1 MASTMLSRLLPSG
14 AGEPSIYETLR
25 ESEELSDPSDI
36 EERAGMALDE
46 DNLGGGFQDY
56 ELEEALVNEVASP
69 TALSREESSSRI
81 DSRPNISNRATATR
95 SKRSLRKRLIEDF
108 NDDVPQSL
116 LFEGDEDE
124 VAEAG
129 KGRASG
135 APPPVPGP
143 ATPDAHAKWQKA
155 REQQR
160 LHPVQ
165 ESRPPEPGNIP
176 RRPRTSVMIHPREQA
191 MWRWA
196 NVENLDNFL
205 KDVYDYFLGNG
216 IKCILLGRVLNLL

>member
-46 DNLGGGFQDY
+46 ENLGGGFQDY
-56 ELEEALVNEVASP
+56 ELDEALVNEVASP
-69 TALSREESSSRI
+69 TTLSREESSIRI
-81 DSRPNISNRATATR
+81 DNRPTTSNHATGAR
-95 SKRSLRKRLIEDF
+95 SKRSLRKPLLEDI

-129 KGRASG
+129 KGTASG
-135 APPPVPGP
+135 APPPVPGL
-143 ATPDAHAKWQKA
+143 AMPDTHAKWQKA

-165 ESRPPEPGNIP
+165 ESRPPEPRYIP
-176 RRPRTSVMIHPREQA
+176 RRPRTSAMGHPREQA

-216 IKCILLGRVLNLL
+216 INCILLGRVLNLL

>member
-1 MASTMLSRLLPSG
+1 MSG
-14 AGEPSIYETLR
+14 
-25 ESEELSDPSDI
+25 PSDI

-56 ELEEALVNEVASP
+56 ELDEALVNEIASP
-69 TALSREESSSRI
+69 TTISREGSSSRI
-81 DSRPNISNRATATR
+81 DSRPAKSNHATATR
-95 SKRSLRKRLIEDF
+95 SKRSLRKPLLDDF

-124 VAEAG
+124 VTEAG
-129 KGRASG
+129 KGRTSE

-143 ATPDAHAKWQKA
+143 ATPDTHAKWQKA

-165 ESRPPEPGNIP
+165 ESRLPEPRHIP
-176 RRPRTSVMIHPREQA
+176 RRPRSSAMVHPKEQA
-191 MWRWA
+191 MWRWT

>member
-1 MASTMLSRLLPSG
+1 MLSRLLPSG

-69 TALSREESSSRI
+69 NTLSREGSSSRI
-81 DSRPNISNRATATR
+81 ESRPTTSNHATATR
-95 SKRSLRKRLIEDF
+95 SKRSLRKPLLEDF

-124 VAEAG
+124 VVEAG
-129 KGRASG
+129 KGIVCG
-135 APPPVPGP
+135 APPPITRP
-143 ATPDAHAKWQKA
+143 ATPDTHVKWQRA
-155 REQQR
+155 REQRR
-160 LHPVQ
+160 LHTVQ
-165 ESRPPEPGNIP
+165 DSRAPEPRYVP
-176 RRPRTSVMIHPREQA
+176 RRPRTYAMVHPREQA

>member
-1 MASTMLSRLLPSG
+1 MVSTMLSRLLPSG

-25 ESEELSDPSDI
+25 ESEELSDTSDI

-69 TALSREESSSRI
+69 TTLSREESSSRI
-81 DSRPNISNRATATR
+81 DNRPTTSNHATATR
-95 SKRSLRKRLIEDF
+95 SKRSLRKHISEDF

-124 VAEAG
+124 VAEPG
-129 KGRASG
+129 KGRAFG

-143 ATPDAHAKWQKA
+143 ATPDTHAKWQKA
-155 REQQR
+155 REPQR

-165 ESRPPEPGNIP
+165 ESRPPEARYIP
-176 RRPRTSVMIHPREQA
+176 RRPRTSAMVHPREQA

-196 NVENLDNFL
+196 NIENLDNFL

-216 IKCILLGRVLNLL
+216 IRCILLGRVLNLL

>member
-1 MASTMLSRLLPSG
+1 MFSRLLPSG

-25 ESEELSDPSDI
+25 ESEELSGPSDI

-46 DNLGGGFQDY
+46 DNLGGGFQDH
-56 ELEEALVNEVASP
+56 ELEEALINEIDSP
-69 TALSREESSSRI
+69 TTLSREESSSRI
-81 DSRPNISNRATATR
+81 DSRPATSNHATATR
-95 SKRSLRKRLIEDF
+95 SKRSLRKPLLEDF

-129 KGRASG
+129 KGRTSEAEIN
-135 APPPVPGP
+135 APVPGP
-143 ATPDAHAKWQKA
+143 ATPDTLAKWQTV
-155 REQQR
+155 RGQQR

-165 ESRPPEPGNIP
+165 ESRLPEPRYIP
-176 RRPRTSVMIHPREQA
+176 RRPRSSAMVHPREQA